1 MMVTVVG
8 PWVIEHDPD
17 TTRRCYAR
25 IPWGNDCDC
34 DPCRNLDALGED
46 AFPAE
51 ARHVLGELGIDFHK
65 PAEVYH
71 IARLENG
78 LQQYGGWYHCV
89 GRIVSGRDASQPEA
103 VATPP
108 QHFEA
113 ASFSEHFSITCSSG
127 RDLAPEVFGDL
138 PLVQVDFSAELP
150 WVLDEAEPT

>member
-17 TTRRCYAR
+17 TTRQCYAR
-25 IPWGNDCDC
+25 IPWGDDCDC
-34 DPCRNLDALGED
+34 DPCRNLDALGEN
-46 AFPAE
+46 AFPAD
-51 ARHVLGELGIDFHK
+51 ARRVLGELGVDFHK
-65 PAEVYH
+65 PAEVHH

-103 VATPP
+103 GTSPP

-113 ASFSEHFSITCSSG
+113 ASFSGHFSISCSSA
-127 RDLAPEVFGDL
+127 RDLASEAFGDL

-150 WVLDEAEPT
+150 WVLDEPEPT